1 MSYEFP
7 ISFLIKPVLNK
18 EEAMSLALEM
28 TNQITENDD
37 IAKAWMEH
45 EQHRFF
51 LAFMSCGLHDDQ
63 LMLDRKMATV
73 NMAIEKVV
81 LELFTLRF
89 TYWPNHKL
97 LGVSCD
103 KFLAERLDDMNSI
116 YFQDANDQDY
126 DYEEWS
132 DDIPLFANLKKE
144 AIVANIPIP
153 ENSSVGLE
161 YYRRSQLYHDIFDT
175 LHLNEWLYGRI
186 SDQFIRFAFQG
197 ITTSEM
203 RIDFYVMAKRLLYRT
218 EPFRIAKAAA
228 KRAKSGG

>member
-7 ISFLIKPVLNK
+7 LSFLTNPVSSK
-18 EEAMSLALEM
+18 AKAMSLALEM
-28 TNQITENDD
+28 TERFVGNDEL
-37 IAKAWMEH
+37 AKAWMEH

-51 LAFMSCGLHDDQ
+51 LAFMNCGLHDDQ

-73 NMAIEKVV
+73 SMAIEKVV

-89 TYWPNHKL
+89 TYWPNHQL

-103 KFLAERLDDMNSI
+103 KFLAERLGDMNSV
-116 YFQDANDQDY
+116 YFQNANDQDY

-144 AIVANIPIP
+144 AIVADIKVPKD
-153 ENSSVGLE
+153 SSVGLE

-175 LHLNEWLYGRI
+175 LHLNEWLYGRM

-197 ITTSEM
+197 ITTSER
-203 RIDFYVMAKRLLYRT
+203 RIDLYMMAKRFLYRT

-228 KRAKSGG
+228 KKKST